1 MYLTTM
7 RELRKAKGLTAKALS
22 EIVGTSEGSISNY
35 ENGKREPDMATLC
48 AIADALDVSLDMLV
62 RGKEKDRPEG
72 RSMDDVIKRFQ
83 NYSPVELR
91 ELGSL
96 INYLQYRKEREQSE
110 GRAKED
116 TP

>member
-1 MYLTTM
+1 MIINM
-7 RELRKAKGLTAKALS
+7 RNCREAKGISIVTLS
-22 EIVGTSEGSISNY
+22 EKLKIAKQTLWAY
-35 ENGKREPDMATLC
+35 ERGERNPTPEVLC
-48 AIADALDVSLDMLV
+48 AIADELDVSLDMLV

-96 INYLQYRKEREQSE
+96 ITYLQYRKEREQSE
-110 GRAKED
+110 VQGKED